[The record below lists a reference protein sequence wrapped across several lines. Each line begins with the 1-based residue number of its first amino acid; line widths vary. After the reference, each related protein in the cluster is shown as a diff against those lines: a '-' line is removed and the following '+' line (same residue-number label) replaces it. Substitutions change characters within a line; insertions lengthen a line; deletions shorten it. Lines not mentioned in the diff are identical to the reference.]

1 MWFVGLVYS
10 SCGLNQKRGVSLIL
24 LGVVQYVAGFL
35 LLTSLNAKGYNVL
48 AISVPSWKEFTR
60 MVNLAGPVLLTTS
73 SKVMARLC
81 LHLVLLSF
89 VLFLSSE
96 I

>member
-1 MWFVGLVYS
+1 
-10 SCGLNQKRGVSLIL
+10 L
-24 LGVVQYVAGFL
+24 LGIVQYVAGFL

-48 AISVPSWKEFTR
+48 AISVPSWKEFSR
-60 MVNLAGPVLLTTS
+60 MVNLAGPVLLTML
-73 SKVMARLC
+73 SKVMARLF
-81 LHLVLLSF
+81 LHLVLLS